1 MYVNKFMQNSGAE
14 IICSYTI
21 VLICNIMM
29 AVCHRYLYLQTPIY
43 QVDLT
48 ICFCTLNPILLYI
61 IEKGTCF
68 CKCLFLAQK
77 ERLEL
82 SRRFAV
88 IILLYRISDVI
99 LDYVIET
106 GVNVVALAPDGRA
119 PFAGYCV
126 EIVVLYVCALE
137 ARLAADD
144 IPVGGVCSVAATLI

>member
-1 MYVNKFMQNSGAE
+1 MSAFTPANLNLISPIPPQKTKNS
-14 IICSYTI
+14 
-21 VLICNIMM
+21 
-29 AVCHRYLYLQTPIY
+29 
-43 QVDLT
+43 
-48 ICFCTLNPILLYI
+48 
-61 IEKGTCF
+61 
-68 CKCLFLAQK
+68 
-77 ERLEL
+77 
-82 SRRFAV
+82 SRFAFETAAV

-144 IPVGGVCSVAATLI
+144 LQVGGVCSVAAALV

>member
-1 MYVNKFMQNSGAE
+1 MSAVGAD
-14 IICSYTI
+14 IIRPRNLQQFI
-21 VLICNIMM
+21 D
-29 AVCHRYLYLQTPIY
+29 AYLYGAATS
-43 QVDLT
+43 T
-48 ICFCTLNPILLYI
+48 TAAAAA
-61 IEKGTCF
+61 
-68 CKCLFLAQK
+68 AQK
-77 ERLEL
+77 NEPIPPQKTKNS
-82 SRRFAV
+82 SRFAFETAAV

-144 IPVGGVCSVAATLI
+144 IPVGGVCSVAAALI

>member
-1 MYVNKFMQNSGAE
+1 MDSRKGCPYEVRGLKFVRIFERRTKFAPTVCKTSFFEDFMPLSRHRCVEVAAPYKIRDNKIEQISRADGIRPYM
-14 IICSYTI
+14 I

-48 ICFCTLNPILLYI
+48 ICFCTLNSILLYI

-82 SRRFAV
+82 SRRF
-88 IILLYRISDVI
+88 
-99 LDYVIET
+99 
-106 GVNVVALAPDGRA
+106 PDLR
-119 PFAGYCV
+119 P
-126 EIVVLYVCALE
+126 
-137 ARLAADD
+137 
-144 IPVGGVCSVAATLI
+144 

>member
-1 MYVNKFMQNSGAE
+1 MTRTISVFFQGMKQKYPHINIAITNFFIHLNTVWLFALLEELVLHPVKKEEMEKFIAE
-14 IICSYTI
+14 
-21 VLICNIMM
+21 
-29 AVCHRYLYLQTPIY
+29 
-43 QVDLT
+43 
-48 ICFCTLNPILLYI
+48 YI
-61 IEKGTCF
+61 AFET
-68 CKCLFLAQK
+68 A
-77 ERLEL
+77 
-82 SRRFAV
+82 AV

-144 IPVGGVCSVAATLI
+144 IPVGGVCSVAAALI

>member
-1 MYVNKFMQNSGAE
+1 MSAFTPANLNLISPIPPQKTKNS
-14 IICSYTI
+14 
-21 VLICNIMM
+21 
-29 AVCHRYLYLQTPIY
+29 
-43 QVDLT
+43 
-48 ICFCTLNPILLYI
+48 
-61 IEKGTCF
+61 
-68 CKCLFLAQK
+68 
-77 ERLEL
+77 
-82 SRRFAV
+82 SRFAFETAAV

-144 IPVGGVCSVAATLI
+144 IPVGGVCSVAAALYDQIVQLKFELLNSVST